1 MPRSS
6 KFISPG
12 GLGRRIPV
20 DFKHVEKYPLR
31 ALGLTTSM
39 EVNKILEL
47 PFWHWTHDQGNEGAC
62 EGFGNTMM
70 MAVLN
75 MAQRRAANTRPYTVR
90 YDPWWLWDEA
100 KLIDGWDD
108 TNPGDDNGTSGVAAA
123 EVMRKRGLVR
133 YKYTSTLLSH
143 ILNNPTCPDLT
154 QGIDTYRWATDV
166 DQMRAGLSQGL
177 PIALGINWYENFDDP
192 VQHSDG
198 SWWIGES
205 NLGQIRGGH
214 CVCVYGASDR
224 RQAFRVKNSWGRSYP
239 LIWVPYATM
248 SRLLVEQGEACL
260 VTDR

>member
-1 MPRSS
+1 M
-6 KFISPG
+6 PG
-12 GLGRRIPV
+12 GLGRRVPT

-39 EVNKILEL
+39 EVNRILPL
-47 PFWHWTHDQGNEGAC
+47 PFWHPTHDQGFNGAC

-100 KLIDGWDD
+100 KKIDEWDD
-108 TNPGDDNGTSGVAAA
+108 TNPGDDNGTSGRAAC
-123 EVMRKRGLVR
+123 EVMQKRGLIR
-133 YKYTSTLLSH
+133 YKYASTLLSH
-143 ILNNPTCPDLT
+143 VLGDPTCPDLAE
-154 QGIDTYRWATDV
+154 GIDTYRWATDV
-166 DQMRAGLSQGL
+166 DQMRAGVSHGL
-177 PIALGINWYENFDDP
+177 PIALGVNWYENFDDP
-192 VQHSDG
+192 VQRSDG
-198 SWWIGES
+198 SWWIGQTS
-205 NLGQIRGGH
+205 NIGQIRGGH

-239 LIWVPYATM
+239 LIWVPYSTM
-248 SRLLVEQGEACL
+248 GRLLVEQGEACL